1 MTTKPISHN
10 WQCTGCGRV
19 EEIYRQ
25 DTFVHLCCTLLSG
38 KPVKVV
44 CSGCGEAV
52 EVREVQIRG
61 TVRPSVTQRRGGQG
75 KKPLVRR
82 T

>member
-1 MTTKPISHN
+1 MQDWGAHWLPSPHGQGLILRHRP
-10 WQCTGCGRV
+10 CGR
-19 EEIYRQ
+19 R
-25 DTFVHLCCTLLSG
+25 LR
-38 KPVKVV
+38 VKVV
-44 CSGCGEAV
+44 CGSCSEAV

-75 KKPLVRR
+75 KKLRSCHNMKNKL